1 MRNAPRLARR
11 FGGRSARE
19 WTAILACTAALG
31 ALAGPAV
38 HLALPVDLH
47 AQARTMSTYVSV
59 LDKAGAPV
67 PGLNADE
74 FVVREDGAR
83 REVLRVVQP
92 ATDQMQIALL
102 IDDTYASAL
111 HVQDM
116 RAGIRAFIEALH
128 ARHPIAMVTFADR
141 PTVIVDFTQSL
152 PVLEGGI
159 GRLFSRRSS
168 GSYLLDALVGISES
182 FASSKP
188 LRPVIVVISA
198 EGLEF
203 SDVQSQRVLEAI
215 ARSGAPVNE
224 LLINPQN
231 ANPLYEEVRNRVS
244 VLDRAP
250 KLSGGVRYDLLTAM
264 GFADKMKLV
273 ATQLLNQYL
282 VIYGRPETLIP
293 PDSCQVTVT
302 RPGLEAHAAPPRRRD
317 Q

>member
-1 MRNAPRLARR
+1 
-11 FGGRSARE
+11 
-19 WTAILACTAALG
+19 
-31 ALAGPAV
+31 
-38 HLALPVDLH
+38 
-47 AQARTMSTYVSV
+47 MSTYVSV

-67 PGLNADE
+67 PGLDADE

-92 ATDQMQIALL
+92 ATDQMEIALL

-116 RAGIRAFIEALH
+116 RVGVKAFIEALY
-128 ARHPIAMVTFADR
+128 AKHPIAMVTFADR
-141 PTVIVDFTQSL
+141 PTVVVDFTQSL
-152 PVLEGGI
+152 PVLENGI
-159 GRLFSRRSS
+159 GHLFARRTS
-168 GSYLLDALVGISES
+168 GSYLLDALLGVSES
-182 FASSKP
+182 ITSRKS

-203 SDVQSQRVLEAI
+203 SDVQSERVLEAI
-215 ARSGAPVNE
+215 ARSGAPVNA

-264 GFADKMKLV
+264 GFADRMKLL

-293 PDSCQVTVT
+293 PDTCQVTVT
-302 RPGLEAHAAPPRRRD
+302 RPGLEAHASAPRRRD